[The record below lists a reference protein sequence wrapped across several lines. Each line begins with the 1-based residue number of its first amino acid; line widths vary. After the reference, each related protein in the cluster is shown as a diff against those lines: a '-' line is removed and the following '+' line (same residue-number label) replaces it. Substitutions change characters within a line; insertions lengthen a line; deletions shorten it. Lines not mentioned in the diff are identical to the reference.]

1 MRNTGAAA
9 TPNPPTRHG
18 PHLLAAAYSSF
29 DLSHSASTFWSDEEL
44 AWFGPAGKDA
54 TRWAIDLYLGLQRGR
69 HNVEQF
75 CAVLP
80 MLRARFPSQLPASHF
95 TCEGFGKIVTMY
107 GSRAVSLQSRTV
119 FSLQAMIPYHWMI
132 DHAPTGTCNTVNRY
146 PVWGK
151 PSYQNVAG
159 AGGVKRGELLT
170 VAYHPKMS
178 NAEALVEYDFVHSP
192 FIDPLGN
199 WVPLL
204 VTDLLQAVRD
214 CYYDHTSKS
223 TAVEERPP
231 PTAAMEKDAHAAVSV
246 AFTQCG
252 AGGAG
257 GDGKYGGGSGST
269 AVVRAF
275 NTTTTAPAVP
285 GADQAVYVFQRGV
298 LGVIAV
304 AVSRNPAE
312 TLRSVLAGTVG
323 AGKTAVVGLGG
334 ERGGL
339 KDGGGGGGGGGNRGK
354 SGTGGKGGKGGG
366 KGGEGSRCN
375 PILPYALEQWR
386 GTGSTNLTSVA
397 ADIVVRWLQI
407 TVVRIEA
414 WLRSASPALSTPS
427 YRVRGVRQIAQE
439 RVRICKRAMRL
450 LGDNGVA

>member
-44 AWFGPAGKDA
+44 AWFGPAGEDV
-54 TRWAIDLYLGLQRGR
+54 TRWAIDLYFGLQRGR
-69 HNVEQF
+69 HSVEQF

-80 MLRARFPSQLPASHF
+80 MLRARFPLQLPASHF
-95 TCEGFGKIVTMY
+95 TCEGFGKMVAMY
-107 GSRAVSLQSRTV
+107 GSRAVTLQGRTV

-132 DHAPTGTCNTVNRY
+132 DHAPTGSCNTVNRY
-146 PVWGK
+146 PVRGK

-192 FIDPLGN
+192 FVDPLGN

-214 CYYDHTSKS
+214 YYKYYDHTSM
-223 TAVEERPP
+223 AVEGGPP
-231 PTAAMEKDAHAAVSV
+231 PTAAMEKDTQAAVSV

-252 AGGAG
+252 AGG
-257 GDGKYGGGSGST
+257 DGKYGGGSGPT
-269 AVVRAF
+269 AVIRAF
-275 NTTTTAPAVP
+275 NTTTAPVP
-285 GADQAVYVFQRGV
+285 GADQAVHVFQRGV

-304 AVSRNPAE
+304 AASRDPAE

-323 AGKTAVVGLGG
+323 AGKAVGVGVGG

-339 KDGGGGGGGGGNRGK
+339 KDGVDGGGGGGNRGT
-354 SGTGGKGGKGGG
+354 SGKGGKGG
-366 KGGEGSRCN
+366 RCN

-386 GTGSTNLTSVA
+386 GIGSTKLTSVA
-397 ADIVVRWLQI
+397 ADIVERWLQI
-407 TVVRIEA
+407 TIVRIEA

-439 RVRICKRAMRL
+439 RVRICKRAMLL
-450 LGDNGVA
+450 LGDKGLA